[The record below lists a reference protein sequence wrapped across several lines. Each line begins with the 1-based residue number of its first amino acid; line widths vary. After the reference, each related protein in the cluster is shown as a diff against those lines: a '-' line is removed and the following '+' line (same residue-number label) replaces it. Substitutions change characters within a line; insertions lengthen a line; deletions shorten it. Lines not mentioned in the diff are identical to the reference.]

1 MTTGNIAER
10 SATAFVALLVGLLL
24 NRTIGCIRIVQS
36 DTAESCGVAERE
48 GFEPTIRFASGKP
61 VAKFGTDLSNNP
73 THSAFALEKIPQT
86 KTQTKRK
93 F

>member
-1 MTTGNIAER
+1 MA
-10 SATAFVALLVGLLL
+10 ATKL
-24 NRTIGCIRIVQS
+24 
-36 DTAESCGVAERE
+36 AERE